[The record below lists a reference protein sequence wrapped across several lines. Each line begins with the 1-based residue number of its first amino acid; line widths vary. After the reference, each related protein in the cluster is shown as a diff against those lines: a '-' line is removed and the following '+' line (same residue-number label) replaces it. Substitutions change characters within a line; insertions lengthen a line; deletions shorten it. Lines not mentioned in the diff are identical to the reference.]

1 SRILAVSK
9 IIVSSSSDSL
19 TLNCETGSGKF
30 KQLQWFRN
38 GFPLPDDQRFSL
50 SDNNKTM
57 VVSSLT
63 SSDCGN
69 YTCKVS
75 DEHRTS
81 AAHVI
86 VSVFRNTS
94 RHQLK
99 SMANSG
105 SDEFED
111 GTK

>member
-9 IIVSSSSDSL
+9 IIVSSSSGSL
-19 TLNCETGSGKF
+19 TLNCENSGKF

-38 GFPLPDDQRFSL
+38 GLPLPDDQRFSL

-86 VSVFRNTS
+86 VSGDVCEPVSWFC
-94 RHQLK
+94 
-99 SMANSG
+99 
-105 SDEFED
+105 EEV
-111 GTK
+111 